1 MLQRVRKSTVCTR
14 SSSAPKRKRDNEEGE
29 PARYTDRREAKRP
42 QRDVYPARQL
52 DSKAIQLPE
61 HTRILTGGN
70 DAVRQINVPEGR
82 VSVKGPR
89 CSRTMNETAVPEVS
103 SSEVGLASSTGV
115 EPGAAKRHYDSGEA
129 YLLQEKYI
137 EAAKAFEEARKCYSV
152 IGDKPGQADA
162 SYWLGEAYRAQN
174 KFSKAEKAFFRA
186 RKIYGTQFIEPG
198 RAKASY
204 WLGHVYREQS
214 NSKDAAE
221 AFEQARDAFERTKNK
236 RGVADASYWLGFVH
250 KLRKNFD
257 LAKESFILAKTEY
270 TGIGNQLDQADTLY
284 QLAEVESSRYQY
296 DEAEGFLDEAS
307 NIFVHLNHEEGR
319 KKVAFLR
326 GQINISRLQRVQRQA
341 KSNLSSSLGASNSN
355 GEVSGEQGAL
365 GDPVEHGGVQVERET
380 PVDPHVKTA
389 EGDSR
394 ELGSPPVSDIGPLI
408 TWINMEP
415 SSRGGFGDVLEGTHS
430 VIGRV
435 ALKRLRNSSERAVIR
450 RFEREAAVWSG
461 LRHVHVLKL
470 LGTLHKNGE
479 FYLVSPF
486 QINGSLMR
494 FVANHPQVNRIKLLR
509 EAADGLTYLHEQ
521 KIIHGDIKGDNILIS
536 NLRTALV
543 CDFGLSKMGDSK
555 TSTGMKGAGSSFW
568 MSPEVLL
575 EQPKSFKSDVYSF
588 GMTIAEVSTG

>member
-1 MLQRVRKSTVCTR
+1 
-14 SSSAPKRKRDNEEGE
+14 
-29 PARYTDRREAKRP
+29 
-42 QRDVYPARQL
+42 
-52 DSKAIQLPE
+52 
-61 HTRILTGGN
+61 
-70 DAVRQINVPEGR
+70 
-82 VSVKGPR
+82 
-89 CSRTMNETAVPEVS
+89 MNETAFPEGS
-103 SSEVGLASSTGV
+103 SSEVALTASTGIG
-115 EPGAAKRHYDSGEA
+115 PDAAKDHYNSGEGH
-129 YLLQEKYI
+129 LLQKNYI
-137 EAAKAFEEARKCYSV
+137 EAEKAFEEARKCYSL

-174 KFSKAEKAFFRA
+174 KFSKAQKAFFRA
-186 RKIYGTQFIEPG
+186 RKIYRTLSNEPG
-198 RAKASY
+198 RAKASF
-204 WLGHVYREQS
+204 WLGHAYREES
-214 NSKDAAE
+214 NNKEAAE
-221 AFEQARDAFERTKNK
+221 AFEQARGVFESTKNK

-257 LAKESFILAKTEY
+257 LARESFILAKTEY

-284 QLAEVESSRYQY
+284 QLAEVESSCYQY

-307 NIFVHLNHEEGR
+307 EIFVDLNHEEGR
-319 KKVAFLR
+319 TKVAFLR

-341 KSNLSSSLGASNSN
+341 KSNHSSSLGASNLN
-355 GEVSGEQGAL
+355 GEVPGEQGAL
-365 GDPVEHGGVQVERET
+365 GDPVEHGGVQVEREI

-415 SSRGGFGDVLEGTHS
+415 SGRGGFGEVLEGMHS

-435 ALKRLRNSSERAVIR
+435 ALKRLRNSSDRAVIR

-479 FYLVSPF
+479 LYLVSPF
-486 QINGSLMR
+486 QINGSLMK
-494 FVANHPQVNRIKLLR
+494 FVANHPPINRIKLLR

-536 NLRTALV
+536 EVGTALV
-543 CDFGLSKMGDSK
+543 CDFGLSRMGDSE

-575 EQPKSFKSDVYSF
+575 DQPKSFKSDVYSF
-588 GMTIAEVSTG
+588 GMTIAEVLTEEIPFSHLKNEGHLALLNAVVVNNERPLKKIRPSPDGTSYDIAWTTAERCWVTSAPDRISMKEAFKSLSIGDLYRRLPIASHLPLSSL